1 MEEELQKQIIA
12 IQIIQELIVDKLDE
26 VGVFSRSDFETEL
39 KQRVEKFN
47 KEIAKL
53 KKIEEE
59 KQIPPTTTFGKVYE
73 A

>member
-12 IQIIQELIVDKLDE
+12 IQIVQELIVDKLDE

-59 KQIPPTTTFGKVYE
+59 KETTPTITFGKVYE

>member
-1 MEEELQKQIIA
+1 MEELQKQLIA

-26 VGVFSRSDFETEL
+26 VGVFSKKNFETEL
-39 KQRVEKFN
+39 KQRVDKFN

-53 KKIEEE
+53 KKLEEE
-59 KQIPPTTTFGKVYE
+59 RQSTSIINFGKVYD